1 MQVMDVLIGNAV
13 AHGSGTVTA
22 SVAQADAYAEV
33 RVADEGPH
41 RTHGLGA
48 ATEIVEALGGHLRLT
63 DDPCTT
69 FSLVLPRARRETVVP

>member
-1 MQVMDVLIGNAV
+1 MQVMDVLIGDAV

-22 SVAQADAYAEV
+22 TVAQADAYAEV

-41 RTHGLGA
+41 RPNGLGI

-69 FSLVLPRARRETVVP
+69 VSLVLPRARRETVVP